1 MNTNQAQIK
10 KVHLLTTII
19 NRSIVYRKFIVFLL
33 GAMSLLSIYAL
44 FHSPLD
50 AIPDISDRQIIV
62 YSKWSQSPSQLESK
76 ITQPIIRSLSGLK
89 GVRTLRGMSYLG
101 YSFIYVILESNT
113 DREKLKARVKEI
125 LNSLKPDLPKD
136 ARIDLGADAS
146 GMGWIFQYA
155 LVNQDSSMDLR
166 EIRLIQEERIKRP
179 LETVKGVAEVATVGG
194 LKKQYQLKIYPQL
207 LSATGISLKDL
218 VNKLETIL
226 DEAGG
231 RVLEVNNRDYQIRGS
246 ANVGSIDQVE
256 SLVIGHSNDGQPV
269 LIKDI
274 GYIQVGYD
282 QRRGIAD
289 LNGEGEVVGGIVII
303 EQDKNVLR
311 VKEQIAEKLAQI
323 QSTLPKNL
331 KIVTVYDRS
340 ILIWSSIT
348 TFFETLGYELVVVV
362 LVIVIFLRN
371 FRAVSAPLLILLLGT
386 LFTAIP
392 LYFFHQTL
400 NLFSI
405 AGLFIAMGEMADAS
419 IVMLESCISELALNK
434 TAKRKK
440 RQKIIL
446 GAVLKM
452 ARPLFFSL
460 LIIVVSFLPILF
472 LGPMEG
478 KVFNPLV
485 LSKTFAMFAS
495 TLLTFFFLPALLL
508 TLLGGNN
515 VAYKNVADGGVA
527 RYYKQML
534 KFIFNYKFSFL
545 FLNFLVLFFTL
556 PILFQFEKEFMPEL
570 DENSI
575 LYMPTTLPGLPTK
588 EAGWILQQIDKKL
601 KKFPEV
607 KTVFGKLGRADTATD
622 PAPFTMIE
630 TTITLHPKQQWREG
644 MNRQRLLE
652 EMNREMRVPGFSN
665 AWTQPIRGRIDMQS
679 TGIASQVG
687 VKIYGPNI
695 HEIEVI
701 AKEVETL
708 LAEMPGTRSV
718 IAERISDG
726 YFIDTQFD
734 IEKLARWGLPL
745 DEALL
750 FVKYALSGENVASIR
765 QEDRWVPL
773 NLQYAVDYI
782 DTVEKISHLKVI
794 LPDKKIIPLS
804 EIAKVEII
812 KFPEMV
818 RNENGLLTG
827 YLYIETL
834 GTNAGEYVQQAKT
847 LLTEKLKLKK
857 GYHVEW
863 AGQFLHE
870 REARERLLIIIPITL
885 LLIFVLLKL
894 TFKSTLDSILLIFSI
909 PFAMV
914 GGVWLQWGLGYPM
927 TVAVWVGYIALF
939 AVAVQTG
946 IIMVV
951 FIHQAL
957 KKSINENIPQDRI
970 AVENAIIEGSVFRL
984 RPKLMTV
991 ATTFFS
997 LLPIMIF
1004 SGSGLEI
1011 MKPIAVPTI
1020 GGIITSTF
1028 YVLFLIPCLYAY
1040 KLELHNKTLAK

>member
-1 MNTNQAQIK
+1 M
-10 KVHLLTTII
+10 LTTVI
-19 NRSIVYRKFIVFLL
+19 NGSILYRKFVVLLL
-33 GAMSLLSIYAL
+33 GAASLLSIYAL

-62 YSKWSQSPSQLESK
+62 YSKWSQSPGQLESK
-76 ITQPIIRSLSGLK
+76 ITQPIIRSLSGLQ

-101 YSFIYVILESNT
+101 YSFIYVILESDT
-113 DREKLKARVKEI
+113 DRENLKTRIKDI
-125 LNSLKPDLPKD
+125 LNSLKTDLPKD
-136 ARIDLGADAS
+136 ARIDFGPDAS

-166 EIRLIQEERIKRP
+166 EIRLIQEERIKHP

-194 LKKQYQLKIYPQL
+194 LIKQYQLKIYPQL

-246 ANVGSIDQVE
+246 ANVGSIDEVE

-303 EQDKNVLR
+303 EQDENVLR
-311 VKEQIAEKLAQI
+311 VKEKIAEKLAQI
-323 QSTLPKNL
+323 QSTLPNNL

-340 ILIWSSIT
+340 TLIWSSIT
-348 TFFETLGYELVVVV
+348 TFFKTLGYELAVVVG
-362 LVIVIFLRN
+362 VILIFLRN
-371 FRAVSAPLLILLLGT
+371 FRTVSAPLLILLLGT

-419 IVMLESCISELALNK
+419 IVMLENCVSELALNK
-434 TAKRKK
+434 SVDRKK
-440 RQKIIL
+440 RQEIIL

-452 ARPLFFSL
+452 ARPLFYSL
-460 LIIVVSFLPILF
+460 LIILVSFLPILF

-478 KVFNPLV
+478 KIFNPLV

-508 TLLGGNN
+508 TLLGGKN
-515 VAYKNVADGGVA
+515 VAYQNVANGGVA
-527 RYYKQML
+527 RYYKQTL
-534 KFIFNYKFSFL
+534 RFIFNYKFSFL
-545 FLNFLVLFFTL
+545 FLNFMVLLFTL

-570 DENSI
+570 DEKSI
-575 LYMPTTLPGLPTK
+575 LYMPTTLPGLPAK

-607 KTVFGKLGRADTATD
+607 KTVFGKLGRADSATD

-630 TTITLHPKQQWREG
+630 TTITLHSKQQWREG
-644 MNRQRLLE
+644 MNRERLLE
-652 EMNREMRVPGFSN
+652 EMNREMQVPGFSN

-679 TGIASQVG
+679 TGIASQIG
-687 VKIYGPNI
+687 IKIKGLNI
-695 HEIEVI
+695 QEIESI

-708 LAEMPGTRSV
+708 LAGMEGTRSV

-765 QEDRWVPL
+765 QEDRRVPL

-847 LLTEKLKLKK
+847 LLAEKLNLKN
-857 GYHVEW
+857 GYHIEW
-863 AGQFLHE
+863 AGQFLQE
-870 REARERLLIIIPITL
+870 MEARERLSIIIPITL
-885 LLIFVLLKL
+885 LLIFALLKL
-894 TFKSTLDSILLIFSI
+894 TFKSTLDSILLMFSI
-909 PFAMV
+909 PFAMI
-914 GGVWLQWGLGYPM
+914 GGIWLQWGLGYPM

-957 KKSINENIPQDRI
+957 EKCIKENNRHDRGAI
-970 AVENAIIEGSVFRL
+970 ENAIIEGSVLRL
-984 RPKLMTV
+984 RPKLMTMM
-991 ATTFFS
+991 TTFLS

-1004 SGSGLEI
+1004 SGSGLEV
-1011 MKPIAVPTI
+1011 MKPIAAPTV

-1028 YVLFLIPCLYAY
+1028 YVLFLIPCLYAA
-1040 KLELHNKTLAK
+1040 KLELQKRSSAT